1 MSAPAVCVADSD
13 LLAVAAMLDAD
24 TLAHLAA
31 TARQLRRPRFIDP
44 ERAADEILSILARRS
59 LPTIGW
65 WQRNTLRDDQ

>member
-1 MSAPAVCVADSD
+1 MSAADGFVGDSD
-13 LLAVAAMLDAD
+13 LHRVAAMLDAD

-44 ERAADEILSILARRS
+44 GRAADEILSILARRS

-65 WQRNTLRDDQ
+65 WRRNTLRSDQ